1 MSNFRESNNGGE
13 LVKFGSFLKK
23 GESFLGKTLTKL
35 VPNKVKRVMK
45 YL

>member
-1 MSNFRESNNGGE
+1 MSNFRESNNGVG

-23 GESFLGKTLTKL
+23 GESFLGKTLIKL

-45 YL
+45 YV